1 MLRAMTS
8 RLIARWAVL
17 AGASLVGAATA
28 LSACSSSSTP
38 TGAASA
44 RATSTNLRLAFLSDM
59 GPPDPD
65 TFYATE
71 GLIVTNSVYE
81 GLLQYANDSTTIK
94 GSLADLPTVSPDGL
108 TYTFKLHAGVKF
120 HDGTPFTSAA
130 VASSFA
136 RRTAINQGPA
146 YMLAHVK
153 SVDTP
158 DPLTAVIHL
167 DQPVSAFRDYL
178 ASPFGPKM
186 MSPTAIG
193 SHSGTD
199 HAQTWLHT
207 HDAGTGPYQIT
218 SFLPEQKYVLSA
230 FSGYPGNK
238 PAFKEVD
245 ISIQASIS
253 TQQLELERG
262 QLDMIMHGLQPRNV
276 DTISHESG
284 LALHEFPTEL
294 KTVLFVNPHRGAFTT
309 VTARAALR
317 QALDKAALTRS
328 FGSAGTVSTQ
338 IYPAGELP
346 ASVTTSAVIYD
357 PSVLR
362 KLVPSLPTKKVDIGY
377 DSTDPR
383 NQQVADLIQATL
395 QGLGLQATDRAIPIS
410 QIFDLA
416 NQPSQ
421 APTILVQTTN
431 PDAAHPDTWARI
443 YMGKGGGANYL
454 QCVDPVV
461 DKLLDTGLS
470 ATTPAAVDSAYGQVG
485 DRIVQGGCFI
495 DVADVKDT
503 IVTRTGLTGFYHV
516 PSIPWAFNLAALAN
530 G

>member
-1 MLRAMTS
+1 MRS
-8 RLIARWAVL
+8 RLTTQRVVR
-17 AGASLVGAATA
+17 AGAALVGAVTA
-28 LSACSSSSTP
+28 LSACASGSTH
-38 TGAASA
+38 TDATA
-44 RATSTNLRLAFLSDM
+44 RARSTNLRVAFLADM

-65 TFYATE
+65 TFYASE
-71 GLIVTNSVYE
+71 GLMVTNSVYE
-81 GLLQYANDSTTIK
+81 GLLQYANNSTTIE

-136 RRTAINQGPA
+136 RRKAVNQGPA

-153 SVDTP
+153 SVDTS

-186 MSPTAIG
+186 VSPTAIRA
-193 SHSGTD
+193 HSVGTD
-199 HAQTWLHT
+199 QAQAWLHT
-207 HDAGTGPYQIT
+207 HDVGTGPYQIT

-230 FSGYPGNK
+230 FSGYPGK
-238 PAFKEVD
+238 APAFKEVD
-245 ISIQASIS
+245 ISIQPSIS
-253 TQQLELERG
+253 TQQLELEKG
-262 QLDMIMHGLQPRNV
+262 QLDMIMHGLQPQNV
-276 DTISHESG
+276 DAISHESG
-284 LALHEFPTEL
+284 LAVHKFPTEL
-294 KTVLFVNPHRGAFTT
+294 KTMLFVNSLRGAFTT
-309 VTARAALR
+309 TTARDALE
-317 QALDKAALTRS
+317 QALSKATLTRP
-328 FGSAGTVSTQ
+328 FGTAGTVSTQ

-346 ASVTTSAVIYD
+346 ASATTSTATYD

-362 KLVPSLPTKKVDIGY
+362 KLVPTLPTKKVDIGY

-395 QGLGLQATDRAIPIS
+395 QGLGLDATDRAIPIA
-410 QIFDLA
+410 QIFNLA
-416 NQPSQ
+416 SQPSL

-431 PDAAHPDTWARI
+431 PDASHPDTWARI

-454 QCVDPVV
+454 QCVDPEV
-461 DKLLDTGLS
+461 DKLLDAGLS
-470 ATTPAAVDSAYGQVG
+470 ATAPAAVDAAYGKAG
-485 DRIVQGGCFI
+485 DRIAQGGCFI
-495 DVADVKDT
+495 DIADVKDT

-516 PSIPWAFNLAALAN
+516 PSLPWSLKLAALAN